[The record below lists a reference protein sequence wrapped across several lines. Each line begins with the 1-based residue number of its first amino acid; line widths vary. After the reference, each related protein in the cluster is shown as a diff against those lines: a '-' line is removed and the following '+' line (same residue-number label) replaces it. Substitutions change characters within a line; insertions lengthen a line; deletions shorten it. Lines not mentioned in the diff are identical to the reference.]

1 MGIEIKNWNNIDAGT
16 FDIIENRLNIKYA
29 INGTGKSTIAKAID
43 AFINDDED
51 KKKSLLP
58 FKYYGKDSEK
68 APELTGC
75 ELIKRISV
83 FNEKYI
89 EDYVFQ
95 QTELLKN
102 SFEIFVKTED
112 YEKHVIEIEKLLNG
126 INVTFQNYPELDLLI
141 KVFQQFIDGFGKAK
155 GGYSAAGAIGKGIGK
170 GNKIDNIPEGL
181 EVFEPYL
188 KNVIMLNG

>member
-1 MGIEIKNWNNIDAGT
+1 M
-16 FDIIENRLNIKYA
+16 
-29 INGTGKSTIAKAID
+29 
-43 AFINDDED
+43 
-51 KKKSLLP
+51 
-58 FKYYGKDSEK
+58 
-68 APELTGC
+68 
-75 ELIKRISV
+75 

-95 QTELLKN
+95 QTELFKS

-155 GGYSAAGAIGKGIGK
+155 GGYSAAGTIGKGIGK

>member
-1 MGIEIKNWNNIDAGT
+1 MRIEIKNWNNIDAET

-95 QTELLKN
+95 QTELFKS

-155 GGYSAAGAIGKGIGK
+155 GGYSAAGTIGKGIGK